1 MGKDNLRSLLIAAI
15 FLSNCVSWTLSR
27 HHFTHNAHNHRTR
40 HRRQGAGLFLSASY
54 VIPGGEGTG
63 AWGEWGDISPCSRSC
78 GGGVASQKR
87 ICLEVGSDGRPLC
100 SGGDTKYFS
109 CQTQDCPEGAGDFR
123 SEQCAGYNTQLFKGN
138 RYNWVPYTRASNPC
152 ELNCMPRGERF
163 YYRHKLKVVDGTRCN
178 DETFDVCVDGTCQSV
193 GCDMM
198 LGSNAKEDKCR
209 QCRGNGTNCYTSTG
223 VIDSQDLRKG
233 YNDVL
238 LIPQGATNIVI
249 SEVRSSNNYLALR
262 AQQDNVYYLN
272 GDYHIDF
279 PRSLPIAGSLWYYER
294 SQQGFAAPDKL
305 RSLGPTT
312 EPLYLSLLLQE
323 DNVGI
328 SYEYSIP
335 AAQAP
340 PPNQQYNWVHEEFSA
355 CSATCGGG
363 TQTREVTCRSRE
375 ELEVVDDSLCDKGL
389 RPPTT
394 ETCNTDPCPPHWV
407 EGPWSPCSK
416 PCGEGGSRSRQVHC
430 EKVISQGIASIA
442 ADKECFDLLGP
453 KPELYQECN
462 QNASCPTWF
471 TGPWRP
477 CDKLCGEG
485 KQLRQVVCHQRINGR
500 VVLYGDEECAD
511 EKPPTEQACMLHPC
525 EGVDWVLSDWTGCD
539 TCTSKVRARTVQC
552 ATKDFKIVNSS
563 LCDYH
568 PLPILEEPCD
578 SNKLPACDVLWYA
591 TQWSKCSVECG
602 NGIQTRRV
610 FCGRFDGA
618 GVTVVDDERC
628 DAKTKYNDTKECVVP
643 KEKCPAK
650 WFAGPWTECTKKCG
664 GGEQY
669 RRVKCMS
676 GEEISAYCDPETV
689 LDSAQACNSQ
699 SCNEDDLIPENAN
712 STPIVDDDSDY
723 TDCEEDYP
731 EEGAEEDALEDI
743 SSKDLHFTLVPAGA
757 FYFGK
762 DASTEGSASESDWI
776 DNDTPFTTE
785 SSDGTSDTDLT
796 ESGSG
801 FDELFISS
809 STTDSTDSGT
819 TGTTEY
825 TETPESTTGI
835 ANETISTE
843 SSDTPSV
850 TEGSTESLS
859 TEDTQSTTES
869 SSETTEFEST
879 FDATETPESTT
890 GLVTETTSLIT
901 ETGSTEVTST
911 PSETEGSTDAS
922 TTIAETS
929 ITSESTSVDTDSTI
943 VDSTNT
949 ETTES
954 IITEST
960 DPTVSESVGTTE
972 STETETTD
980 AATESTV
987 SEPSSSTEA
996 TEASDSTIASGST
1009 ETGVTE
1015 SSTETTEHTITDTT
1029 LESESTLST
1038 ETTEISSTAGSSTDL
1053 TTESDRT
1060 ESDTTESYT
1069 TESVTTESDRTES
1082 DTTESYT
1089 TESVTTES
1097 DTTDSDTTEVSS
1109 TNAEITSETG
1119 TTDVDTYSTTADE
1132 TEETDSTESSSIVS
1146 DSTDTTLETETTETG
1161 TTESG
1166 STESGLFTSE
1176 TTSEGVST
1184 SVTEEI
1190 TLTSGDTTL
1199 WDWSTTVELY
1209 TKKPKCRP
1217 RKTAKCVKS
1226 KFGCCPDKRTPA
1238 AGPFDEGCPN
1248 PKTCKE
1254 TKFGCCPDGVSP
1266 AGSMTGKGCPVISCE
1281 LTLYGCCST
1290 DNVTAALGNDQ
1301 EGCPPPPPACKL
1313 SKFGCC
1319 DDNETEASG
1328 LNKEGCTETATE
1340 TSTLQTTL
1348 ESCNDTEFGCCYDN
1362 ETDASGPN
1370 GEGCP
1375 CSISEFGC
1383 CSDGISTAQ
1392 GPDLEGCFM
1401 SCDTSAYGCCPD
1413 GETPA
1418 HGPQNEGC
1426 CLQSAFGCCPDNY
1439 KPAEGPHLEGCG
1451 CKFAQFGCCPDNVT
1465 IARGGNNEG
1474 CGCQYTQHG
1483 CCPDRHTAASGPDF
1497 EGCGCHTYQFG
1508 CCPDGITA
1516 STGPNLQGCLCQQ
1529 SKYGCC
1535 GDDVTEAKGPNK
1547 EGCDCSSSKYGC
1559 CPDGVT
1565 EAAGEKFKN
1574 CTDAPENRQAAC
1586 ALANDRGVGHNYTVY
1601 WFYDMTYGGC
1611 SRFWYG
1617 GEDGNGNRF
1626 ASKEE
1631 CMAIC
1636 VNPTPKD
1643 ACNLPKVKGA
1653 CTGYHVKWYYDSV
1666 REQCAQFVYGGCLGN
1681 DNNFESRE
1689 LCQKNCE
1696 PEKTEDQCN
1705 LPIERGTCAGNFL
1718 RWGYN
1723 SATRRCS
1730 QFIWGGC
1737 EGNNNRFGSE
1747 AACMQRCNP
1756 PGSLQAECILP
1767 QEAGNCT
1774 EKRPVWSFSQTSNK
1788 CVPFHY
1794 TGCGGNVNRFN
1805 SEKEC
1810 ASACPKQKEDI
1821 CTLPLLYE
1829 NCYHCYPRWFYD
1841 MTTRRCNMFLG
1852 NGKNANNFDN
1862 KETCMNQCEEEFEV
1876 EIVPPEIEKPSVCHL
1891 NLNSGPC
1898 SDTINRWG
1906 YDTQRDAC
1914 VQFQYGGC
1922 GGNKNNFPSK
1932 EMCHRQCMLQDIC
1945 KLPTVKTSCNSS
1957 GTEWFYDAAT
1967 DSCTLF
1973 GENICGNSENS
1984 FETLLD
1990 CERRCKRGTFVAL
2003 EYIVEF
2009 PRFIA
2014 SICEISSN
2022 LEECKKP
2029 GKVWYFNVTNGT
2041 CVSFDNADSGRSCR
2055 ITATFTSEESCQREC
2070 GLYQDINVCSYPK
2083 DSGPCHE
2090 AVPKVYYNSKAER
2103 CENFTYGGCRGSP
2116 NRFSSIE
2123 ECNYICRPHAN
2134 PCQLIPDVGDC
2145 TEQIAK
2151 WYYYEIEDKCF
2162 KFIYSGCNGNSNRF
2176 GSREEC
2182 EHRCKTGPPSVSTT
2196 TIAPAVVS
2204 LECRVSPTLEECE
2217 GAGEVWFFDNTLRA
2231 CVSHQNADLGRS
2243 CRVTAVY
2250 STQEECENICGA
2262 FQGVDVCRSVL
2273 DPGPCHDVVPKVF
2286 YNATNDQCEPFTYS
2300 GCLGGPNRFA
2310 DYDECESV
2318 CRPLSNP
2325 CKQELDPGKCLGE
2338 FSKWYYSEQQDICR
2352 EFIYGGCNGNDNRF
2366 ESQAECE
2373 NRCRVIKDATTKGPS
2388 PLTTPSSTDECRT
2401 PISIQPCGPNVTT
2414 YYYDSRTEAC
2424 VVGDFGACGYANSYR
2439 SEEECERRCGA
2450 FKELGDVCN
2459 YRFDTG
2465 PCIHEIEK
2473 FYWDAASERCVPFKY
2488 GGCDGSPNRFSTY
2501 EECQEICGQ
2510 TKPDECLQPVS
2521 TGEACKAGATRRW
2534 FYSQTTG
2541 DCLIFIYLGCGG
2553 TTNNFRSFEEC
2564 SERCNRPTSGPNCDK
2579 YDAECE
2585 ALNCPY
2591 GVQRNVEGNGCTR
2604 CQCLDHPCANKV
2616 CPSGQRCAVTGSNRE
2631 PITQNIHYTVDC
2643 RLDVCRTVL
2652 DPGPC
2657 HDVVPKVFYN
2667 ATNDQCEPFTYSGC
2681 LGGPNRFADYDECES
2696 VCRPLLNPCK
2706 QELDPG
2712 KCLGEFSKWYYSEQ
2726 QDICREFIYGG
2737 CNGNDNR
2744 FDSQVECENRCR
2756 VVKDTATK
2764 GPLTTPSSTGE
2775 CRTPVS
2781 IQPCGPNVNTY
2792 YYDSRT
2798 EACVVGDFGACGYA
2812 NSYRS
2817 EEECERRCGA
2827 FKGLGG
2833 STESLST
2840 KDKQSTTATE
2850 NTQAATRS
2858 TVSEPSFSTEATEA
2872 LDSTIASGSTESVIT
2887 ESLIETTEHTIT
2899 DTTLESEN
2907 TLSTETTEISSTT
2920 GSSTDLTTESD
2931 TTDSDATDSVTTEV
2945 SSTKTCKET
2954 KFGCCP
2960 DGVSRAGS
2968 IKGKGCPVILC
2979 DLTSYGCCSSDNVTA
2994 AVGNDQ
3000 EGCPPPPPT
3009 CKLSKFGCCD
3019 DNETEASGLN
3029 KEGCTETATETSTLT
3044 TLESCNDTE
3053 FGCCYDNETDA
3064 SGPNGE
3070 GSISEF
3076 GCCSD
3081 GISTAQGPDLEGCFM
3096 SCDTSAYGCCP
3107 DGETPAHGPQ
3117 NEGCCLQ
3124 SAFGCCPDNYKP
3136 AEGPHIEGCGC
3147 KFAQFG
3153 CCPDNVTIAR
3163 GGNNEGCGCQYTQ
3176 HGCCPDRHTAA
3187 RGPDFEGC
3195 GCHTYQFGC
3204 CPDGITAST
3213 GPKWHGCLCQQS
3225 KYGCCGDDV
3234 TEAIGPNKEG
3244 CDCSSSKY
3252 GCCPDGVLEA
3262 AGEKFQNCAD
3272 APENRQA
3279 ACALANDRG
3288 VGHNYTVYWFYNMT
3302 YGGCSRFLY
3311 GGEDGNGNR
3320 FASKEE
3326 CMAICVN
3333 PTPKDACNL
3342 PNVKG
3347 ACTGYHVK
3355 WYYDSVREQC
3365 AQFIYGGCLGNDNNF
3380 ESRELCQKS
3389 CEPEKTE
3396 DQCNLPIERGTCAGN
3411 FLRWGYDS
3419 ATHRCSQFIWG
3430 GCEGNNNRFG
3440 SEAACMQRC
3449 NPPGS
3454 LQAECILPQEAG
3466 NCTEKRPV
3474 WSFSQTENRCVPFY
3488 YTGCGGNDNQFGSE
3502 RDCVDAC
3509 PSTFVQEVCTFPA
3522 LTGECADYT
3531 LRWFYD
3537 TSKRRCRQFYYG
3549 GCGGNGNNFI
3559 SERQCEDRCSEQ
3571 VVVTTI
3577 APIATPQTS
3586 EFCFLGLDPG
3596 PCTQF
3601 EERWGY
3607 DPSLG
3612 SCVQFQY
3619 GGCGG
3624 NRDNF
3629 PSKELCQH
3637 YCSPV
3642 QDTCQLPMITGPC
3655 EDSHMQWF
3663 YDATTDSCT
3672 QFSYSGCEGNDNR
3685 FGSREECEHRCKTGP
3700 PSVSTTT
3707 IAPAVVSIEC
3717 RVSPTLEECEGAGE
3731 VWFFDDTLRACVF
3744 HQNVD
3749 LGRSCRVT
3757 AVYSTQEECERICG
3771 AFQGVDVCRT
3781 VLDPGPCHDVVPKV
3795 FYNAT
3800 NDQCEPFTY
3809 SGCLGGPNRFADYDE
3824 CESVCRPLLNPCKQ
3838 ELDPGKCLGEFSK
3851 WYYSEQQDICR
3862 EFIYGGCNGNDN
3874 RFDSQVECENR
3885 CRVVKDTA
3893 TKGPLTTPSS
3903 TGECR
3908 TPVSI
3913 QPCGP
3918 NVNTYYYDSRTEACV
3933 VGDFGACGYANS
3945 YRSEE
3950 ECERRCG
3957 AFKGLGGSTESRSTK
3972 VKQSTTATETTQAA
3986 TEGTVLEPSSSTE
3999 ATKASDSTIAS
4010 GSTET
4015 VITDSFTETTE
4026 HTITDTTL
4034 ESKNTLSTE
4043 TTEISYTTGSSI
4055 DVTTESD
4062 ATDSVTT
4069 EVYSTKTCKETK
4081 FGCCPD
4087 GVSPAGSMMGK
4098 GCPMISCEL
4107 TLYGCCS
4114 SDNVTAALGNDQE
4127 GCPPPP
4133 PACKLSKFG
4142 CCDDNETE
4150 ASGLNKEGCTE
4161 TARETSTMTTLESCN
4176 DTEFGCCYDSEN
4188 DASGPN
4194 GEGCPCSISEFG
4206 CCSDGIST
4214 AQGPD
4219 LEGCVMSCDTSAYG
4233 CCPDGETPAHGP
4245 QNEGCCLQS
4254 AFGCCPDNYKPAEG
4268 PHLEGCGCKF
4278 AQFGCCPDNVT
4289 IARGGNNEGC
4299 GCQYTQHGC
4308 CPDRHT
4314 AARGPDFEGCGCH
4327 TYQFGCC
4334 PDGITASTGPNWHGC
4349 LCQQSKYG
4357 CCGDDVTEAMGP
4369 NKEGCDCSSSKYG
4382 CCPDGVLEAAGEKF
4396 KNCTDAPE
4404 NRQDPCQLIPDVGD
4418 CTEQIAKWYYYEI
4431 EDKCFK
4437 FIYSGCNGNSN
4448 RFGSREECEHRCKT
4462 GPPSV
4467 STTTIAPA
4475 VVSLECRV
4483 SPTLEEC
4490 EGAGE
4495 VWFFDNTLRACV
4507 SHQNAD
4513 LGRSCRVTAVYSTQE
4528 ECENICGAFQGVDV
4542 CRSVLDPGP
4551 CHDVVPK
4558 VFYNATNDQCEP
4570 FTYSGCLG
4578 GPNRFA
4584 DYDECESVCRPLS
4597 NPCKQELDPGKCLGE
4612 FSKWYY
4618 SEQEDICR
4626 EFIYGGCNGNDNRFD
4641 SQVECENR
4649 CRVVKDTATKGPLTT
4664 PSSTGEC
4671 RTPISI
4677 QPCGPNVTTYYY
4689 DYRTEACV
4697 VGDFGACGYANS
4709 YRSEEE
4715 CERRCGAFKGLGDV
4729 CNYRFDT
4736 GPCIHEIEKFHWD
4749 AASERCVPFKY
4760 GGCDGSPNRFSTYQ
4774 ECQEVC
4780 GQTKPGVR
4788 TL

>member
-1 MGKDNLRSLLIAAI
+1 MRKQTEIY
-15 FLSNCVSWTLSR
+15 
-27 HHFTHNAHNHRTR
+27 AHNHRTR

-54 VIPGGEGTG
+54 VIPGGEGAG
-63 AWGEWGDISPCSRSC
+63 AWGEWGDISPCSRTC

-123 SEQCAGYNTQLFKGN
+123 SEQCAEYDTQLFKGN

-178 DETFDVCVDGTCQSV
+178 EESFDVCVDGTCQSV

-335 AAQAP
+335 SAQAP

-375 ELEVVDDSLCDKGL
+375 ELEVVEDSLCDKGL

-511 EKPPTEQACMLHPC
+511 KKPPTEQACMLHPC

-568 PLPILEEPCD
+568 PLPVLEEPCD
-578 SNKLPACDVLWYA
+578 PNKLPACDVLWYA

-712 STPIVDDDSDY
+712 SRPIVDDDSDY
-723 TDCEEDYP
+723 TDCEEDDYP
-731 EEGAEEDALEDI
+731 EEGAEEEALEDI
-743 SSKDLHFTLVPAGA
+743 SSKDLHFTLVPPGA

-809 STTDSTDSGT
+809 STTDSTDSSS

-843 SSDTPSV
+843 SSDTSSV

-869 SSETTEFEST
+869 SSDTTEFEST
-879 FDATETPESTT
+879 FVATDATETPESTT

-922 TTIAETS
+922 TIAETS

-960 DPTVSESVGTTE
+960 DSTVSESVGTTE
-972 STETETTD
+972 STATETTATETTD

-1009 ETGVTE
+1009 ETVVTE

-1038 ETTEISSTAGSSTDL
+1038 EAAEISSTAGSSTDI
-1053 TTESDRT
+1053 TTESDGT
-1060 ESDTTESYT
+1060 D
-1069 TESVTTESDRTES
+1069 S

-1119 TTDVDTYSTTADE
+1119 TTDVDTSSTTADE
-1132 TEETDSTESSSIVS
+1132 TEGTDSTESSSIVS
-1146 DSTDTTLETETTETG
+1146 DSTDTTVETEPTETG
-1161 TTESG
+1161 TTESMVTESG
-1166 STESGLFTSE
+1166 STFTTGLFTSE
-1176 TTSEGVST
+1176 TTTEGVST

-1190 TLTSGDTTL
+1190 TLSSGDTTL

-1281 LTLYGCCST
+1281 LTLYGCCSS

-1319 DDNETEASG
+1319 DDNETKASG

-1340 TSTLQTTL
+1340 TSTLTTL

-1383 CSDGISTAQ
+1383 CPDGISTAQ
-1392 GPDLEGCFM
+1392 GPDLEGCAM

-1483 CCPDRHTAASGPDF
+1483 CCPDRHTAASGPNF

-1565 EAAGEKFKN
+1565 EAGGEKFKN

-1586 ALANDRGVGHNYTVY
+1586 ALANDRGVGHNYSVY

-1631 CMAIC
+1631 CMAVC

-1689 LCQKNCE
+1689 LCQKSCE

-1705 LPIERGTCAGNFL
+1705 LSIERGTCAGNFL
-1718 RWGYN
+1718 RWGYD
-1723 SATRRCS
+1723 SAKHRCS

-1774 EKRPVWSFSQTSNK
+1774 EKRPVWSFSQTENR
-1788 CVPFHY
+1788 CVPFYY
-1794 TGCGGNVNRFN
+1794 TGCGGNDNQFG
-1805 SEKEC
+1805 SEQDC
-1810 ASACPKQKEDI
+1810 VDACPSTFVQEV
-1821 CTLPLLYE
+1821 CTLPALTGECADYTQ
-1829 NCYHCYPRWFYD
+1829 RWFYD
-1841 MTTRRCNMFLG
+1841 TSKRRCRQFYYGGCGGNENNFISERQCEDRCSEQVVVTTLAPITTSQTSEFCFLG
-1852 NGKNANNFDN
+1852 LD
-1862 KETCMNQCEEEFEV
+1862 
-1876 EIVPPEIEKPSVCHL
+1876 P
-1891 NLNSGPC
+1891 GPC
-1898 SDTINRWG
+1898 TQFEERWG
-1906 YDTQRDAC
+1906 YDPSLGSC

-1922 GGNKNNFPSK
+1922 GGNRDNFPSK
-1932 EMCHRQCMLQDIC
+1932 ELCQHYCSPVQDTC
-1945 KLPTVKTSCNSS
+1945 QLPMITGPCEDSHMQ
-1957 GTEWFYDAAT
+1957 WFYDATT
-1967 DSCTLF
+1967 DSCTQF
-1973 GENICGNSENS
+1973 
-1984 FETLLD
+1984 
-1990 CERRCKRGTFVAL
+1990 A
-2003 EYIVEF
+2003 
-2009 PRFIA
+2009 
-2014 SICEISSN
+2014 
-2022 LEECKKP
+2022 
-2029 GKVWYFNVTNGT
+2029 
-2041 CVSFDNADSGRSCR
+2041 
-2055 ITATFTSEESCQREC
+2055 
-2070 GLYQDINVCSYPK
+2070 
-2083 DSGPCHE
+2083 
-2090 AVPKVYYNSKAER
+2090 
-2103 CENFTYGGCRGSP
+2103 
-2116 NRFSSIE
+2116 
-2123 ECNYICRPHAN
+2123 
-2134 PCQLIPDVGDC
+2134 
-2145 TEQIAK
+2145 
-2151 WYYYEIEDKCF
+2151 
-2162 KFIYSGCNGNSNRF
+2162 YSGCGGNENRF

-2204 LECRVSPTLEECE
+2204 IECRVSPTLEECE
-2217 GAGEVWFFDNTLRA
+2217 GAGEVWYFDDTLRA

-2250 STQEECENICGA
+2250 ITQEECERICGA

-2273 DPGPCHDVVPKVF
+2273 DPGPCHDAVPKVF

-2325 CKQELDPGKCLGE
+2325 CKQEPDPGNCLGE
-2338 FSKWYYSEQQDICR
+2338 FSKWYYSEREDICR

-2388 PLTTPSSTDECRT
+2388 PLTTPSSTGECRT

-2450 FKELGDVCN
+2450 FKGLGDVCN

-2553 TTNNFRSFEEC
+2553 TTNNFRSFQEC
-2564 SERCNRPTSGPNCDK
+2564 SERCNRPTSGPNCDE

-2604 CQCLDHPCANKV
+2604 CQCLDHPCASKV
-2616 CPSGQRCAVTGSNRE
+2616 CPSGQRCAVTGSYRD

-2643 RLDVCRTVL
+2643 RLAIKAGSCPVTEYPITTESQCRRE
-2652 DPGPC
+2652 C
-2657 HDVVPKVFYN
+2657 
-2667 ATNDQCEPFTYSGC
+2667 NDDADCSSDHKCCEHGCSHLCLPPAAGLLSTTTYSPESQTLPEAPRANLNETEPDVRATEGGRATLRC
-2681 LGGPNRFADYDECES
+2681 LFHGNPPPKITWRRGEITITGDVDRYHLKSDGALEIVSLYRNDSGVYICIAQNSLGTATQEVNLQVEDSNEIIPPTPDCADLLEECES
-2696 VCRPLLNPCK
+2696 LRRQCPFDMLRTYVGHDCVRCSCPQPDPNRCDPFIVECQALNCPYGVQNIQGSDGCTRCQCNPSPCDGQQCAVDEKCQVTRYRDPISQEIKHFAECRQTNKTGVCPTINSSEDCH
-2706 QELDPG
+2706 EECHDDSECIGVG
-2712 KCLGEFSKWYYSEQ
+2712 KC
-2726 QDICREFIYGG
+2726 CATG
-2737 CNGNDNR
+2737 C
-2744 FDSQVECENRCR
+2744 SQRCL
-2756 VVKDTATK
+2756 VPEPIPATSPA
-2764 GPLTTPSSTGE
+2764 PLTTLYVPGIPQAPEVNSETEAEVRATEGGKATLRCLFHGNPPPKITWRRGEITIDGDVGRYRLTADGALEIVSLYRNDTGVYICIAQNSLGTARQEVNLQVDDPVDDPAGISNVPNEIIYGSLGEPLNIRCLAFGYPPPSIYWYKGKSGPMIPYSSTLYEARGNVLQIRQLNADTLGE
-2775 CRTPVS
+2775 YICQAYNGFGKPAEWAFEVQELTAKPIGNYIDPLLSLPSQEPQTEGTTTQAPKIEVPVYTVPVTTRILAEAS
-2781 IQPCGPNVNTY
+2781 QVSAGTVITVPCEVDGYPVPVVRWSKDNVPLESSNRIQI
-2792 YYDSRT
+2792 T
-2798 EACVVGDFGACGYA
+2798 EARLTISHANTNDTGEYACEASNGY
-2812 NSYRS
+2812 SS
-2817 EEECERRCGA
+2817 H
-2827 FKGLGG
+2827 
-2833 STESLST
+2833 S
-2840 KDKQSTTATE
+2840 
-2850 NTQAATRS
+2850 S
-2858 TVSEPSFSTEATEA
+2858 TVR
-2872 LDSTIASGSTESVIT
+2872 IIV
-2887 ESLIETTEHTIT
+2887 
-2899 DTTLESEN
+2899 
-2907 TLSTETTEISSTT
+2907 
-2920 GSSTDLTTESD
+2920 
-2931 TTDSDATDSVTTEV
+2931 
-2945 SSTKTCKET
+2945 
-2954 KFGCCP
+2954 
-2960 DGVSRAGS
+2960 
-2968 IKGKGCPVILC
+2968 
-2979 DLTSYGCCSSDNVTA
+2979 
-2994 AVGNDQ
+2994 
-3000 EGCPPPPPT
+3000 EGMYIPPT
-3009 CKLSKFGCCD
+3009 CK
-3019 DNETEASGLN
+3019 DNPYFANCHLIVRS
-3029 KEGCTETATETSTLT
+3029 
-3044 TLESCNDTE
+3044 
-3053 FGCCYDNETDA
+3053 
-3064 SGPNGE
+3064 
-3070 GSISEF
+3070 
-3076 GCCSD
+3076 
-3081 GISTAQGPDLEGCFM
+3081 
-3096 SCDTSAYGCCP
+3096 
-3107 DGETPAHGPQ
+3107 
-3117 NEGCCLQ
+3117 
-3124 SAFGCCPDNYKP
+3124 NY
-3136 AEGPHIEGCGC
+3136 
-3147 KFAQFG
+3147 
-3153 CCPDNVTIAR
+3153 
-3163 GGNNEGCGCQYTQ
+3163 
-3176 HGCCPDRHTAA
+3176 
-3187 RGPDFEGC
+3187 
-3195 GCHTYQFGC
+3195 CHHRY
-3204 CPDGITAST
+3204 
-3213 GPKWHGCLCQQS
+3213 
-3225 KYGCCGDDV
+3225 Y
-3234 TEAIGPNKEG
+3234 
-3244 CDCSSSKY
+3244 
-3252 GCCPDGVLEA
+3252 
-3262 AGEKFQNCAD
+3262 
-3272 APENRQA
+3272 
-3279 ACALANDRG
+3279 
-3288 VGHNYTVYWFYNMT
+3288 
-3302 YGGCSRFLY
+3302 SRF
-3311 GGEDGNGNR
+3311 
-3320 FASKEE
+3320 
-3326 CMAICVN
+3326 CC
-3333 PTPKDACNL
+3333 
-3342 PNVKG
+3342 
-3347 ACTGYHVK
+3347 
-3355 WYYDSVREQC
+3355 
-3365 AQFIYGGCLGNDNNF
+3365 
-3380 ESRELCQKS
+3380 KS
-3389 CEPEKTE
+3389 CV
-3396 DQCNLPIERGTCAGN
+3396 
-3411 FLRWGYDS
+3411 
-3419 ATHRCSQFIWG
+3419 
-3430 GCEGNNNRFG
+3430 
-3440 SEAACMQRC
+3440 
-3449 NPPGS
+3449 
-3454 LQAECILPQEAG
+3454 EAG
-3466 NCTEKRPV
+3466 QLVPSELELMQGDE
-3474 WSFSQTENRCVPFY
+3474 SF
-3488 YTGCGGNDNQFGSE
+3488 
-3502 RDCVDAC
+3502 
-3509 PSTFVQEVCTFPA
+3509 
-3522 LTGECADYT
+3522 
-3531 LRWFYD
+3531 
-3537 TSKRRCRQFYYG
+3537 K
-3549 GCGGNGNNFI
+3549 
-3559 SERQCEDRCSEQ
+3559 
-3571 VVVTTI
+3571 
-3577 APIATPQTS
+3577 
-3586 EFCFLGLDPG
+3586 
-3596 PCTQF
+3596 
-3601 EERWGY
+3601 
-3607 DPSLG
+3607 
-3612 SCVQFQY
+3612 
-3619 GGCGG
+3619 
-3624 NRDNF
+3624 
-3629 PSKELCQH
+3629 K
-3637 YCSPV
+3637 
-3642 QDTCQLPMITGPC
+3642 
-3655 EDSHMQWF
+3655 
-3663 YDATTDSCT
+3663 
-3672 QFSYSGCEGNDNR
+3672 
-3685 FGSREECEHRCKTGP
+3685 K
-3700 PSVSTTT
+3700 
-3707 IAPAVVSIEC
+3707 
-3717 RVSPTLEECEGAGE
+3717 
-3731 VWFFDDTLRACVF
+3731 
-3744 HQNVD
+3744 
-3749 LGRSCRVT
+3749 
-3757 AVYSTQEECERICG
+3757 
-3771 AFQGVDVCRT
+3771 
-3781 VLDPGPCHDVVPKV
+3781 
-3795 FYNAT
+3795 
-3800 NDQCEPFTY
+3800 
-3809 SGCLGGPNRFADYDE
+3809 
-3824 CESVCRPLLNPCKQ
+3824 
-3838 ELDPGKCLGEFSK
+3838 
-3851 WYYSEQQDICR
+3851 
-3862 EFIYGGCNGNDN
+3862 
-3874 RFDSQVECENR
+3874 
-3885 CRVVKDTA
+3885 
-3893 TKGPLTTPSS
+3893 
-3903 TGECR
+3903 
-3908 TPVSI
+3908 
-3913 QPCGP
+3913 
-3918 NVNTYYYDSRTEACV
+3918 
-3933 VGDFGACGYANS
+3933 
-3945 YRSEE
+3945 
-3950 ECERRCG
+3950 
-3957 AFKGLGGSTESRSTK
+3957 
-3972 VKQSTTATETTQAA
+3972 
-3986 TEGTVLEPSSSTE
+3986 
-3999 ATKASDSTIAS
+3999 
-4010 GSTET
+4010 
-4015 VITDSFTETTE
+4015 
-4026 HTITDTTL
+4026 
-4034 ESKNTLSTE
+4034 
-4043 TTEISYTTGSSI
+4043 
-4055 DVTTESD
+4055 
-4062 ATDSVTT
+4062 
-4069 EVYSTKTCKETK
+4069 
-4081 FGCCPD
+4081 
-4087 GVSPAGSMMGK
+4087 
-4098 GCPMISCEL
+4098 
-4107 TLYGCCS
+4107 
-4114 SDNVTAALGNDQE
+4114 
-4127 GCPPPP
+4127 
-4133 PACKLSKFG
+4133 
-4142 CCDDNETE
+4142 
-4150 ASGLNKEGCTE
+4150 
-4161 TARETSTMTTLESCN
+4161 
-4176 DTEFGCCYDSEN
+4176 
-4188 DASGPN
+4188 
-4194 GEGCPCSISEFG
+4194 
-4206 CCSDGIST
+4206 
-4214 AQGPD
+4214 
-4219 LEGCVMSCDTSAYG
+4219 
-4233 CCPDGETPAHGP
+4233 
-4245 QNEGCCLQS
+4245 
-4254 AFGCCPDNYKPAEG
+4254 
-4268 PHLEGCGCKF
+4268 
-4278 AQFGCCPDNVT
+4278 
-4289 IARGGNNEGC
+4289 
-4299 GCQYTQHGC
+4299 
-4308 CPDRHT
+4308 
-4314 AARGPDFEGCGCH
+4314 
-4327 TYQFGCC
+4327 
-4334 PDGITASTGPNWHGC
+4334 
-4349 LCQQSKYG
+4349 
-4357 CCGDDVTEAMGP
+4357 
-4369 NKEGCDCSSSKYG
+4369 
-4382 CCPDGVLEAAGEKF
+4382 
-4396 KNCTDAPE
+4396 
-4404 NRQDPCQLIPDVGD
+4404 
-4418 CTEQIAKWYYYEI
+4418 
-4431 EDKCFK
+4431 
-4437 FIYSGCNGNSN
+4437 
-4448 RFGSREECEHRCKT
+4448 
-4462 GPPSV
+4462 
-4467 STTTIAPA
+4467 
-4475 VVSLECRV
+4475 
-4483 SPTLEEC
+4483 
-4490 EGAGE
+4490 
-4495 VWFFDNTLRACV
+4495 
-4507 SHQNAD
+4507 
-4513 LGRSCRVTAVYSTQE
+4513 
-4528 ECENICGAFQGVDV
+4528 
-4542 CRSVLDPGP
+4542 
-4551 CHDVVPK
+4551 
-4558 VFYNATNDQCEP
+4558 
-4570 FTYSGCLG
+4570 
-4578 GPNRFA
+4578 
-4584 DYDECESVCRPLS
+4584 
-4597 NPCKQELDPGKCLGE
+4597 
-4612 FSKWYY
+4612 
-4618 SEQEDICR
+4618 
-4626 EFIYGGCNGNDNRFD
+4626 
-4641 SQVECENR
+4641 
-4649 CRVVKDTATKGPLTT
+4649 
-4664 PSSTGEC
+4664 
-4671 RTPISI
+4671 
-4677 QPCGPNVTTYYY
+4677 
-4689 DYRTEACV
+4689 
-4697 VGDFGACGYANS
+4697 
-4709 YRSEEE
+4709 
-4715 CERRCGAFKGLGDV
+4715 
-4729 CNYRFDT
+4729 
-4736 GPCIHEIEKFHWD
+4736 
-4749 AASERCVPFKY
+4749 
-4760 GGCDGSPNRFSTYQ
+4760 
-4774 ECQEVC
+4774 
-4780 GQTKPGVR
+4780 
-4788 TL
+4788 